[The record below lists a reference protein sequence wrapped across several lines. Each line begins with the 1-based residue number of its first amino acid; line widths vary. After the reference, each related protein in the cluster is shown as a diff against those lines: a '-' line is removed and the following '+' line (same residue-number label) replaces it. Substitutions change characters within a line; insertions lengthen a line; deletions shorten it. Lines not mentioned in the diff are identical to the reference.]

1 MKARIKTILATAAE
15 RVVGEVGPTE
25 GSIPQVQVETP
36 RIRHHGD
43 YATNLAMVIASQR
56 KQQPR
61 VIADAIVRN
70 INTTEG
76 LIDHVEIA
84 GPGFINIFVHK
95 TAWIQL
101 LRDIE
106 QSGARYGESQIG
118 QRRRVQVEFVSAN
131 PTGPLHV
138 GHGRGAVTGDV
149 LARILKKVGYRVSK
163 EYYIN
168 DVGSQ
173 IETLG
178 RSVLARYQQILGQDV
193 QFAKHWYQGKYVI
206 DIAKDIE
213 RLRGEELLS
222 WDKSDA
228 IGFCTDFACSRI
240 MRSIQRDLSDFGVRF
255 QHWFSEKTLYTRRMV
270 DRSIAFLRRKGLVY
284 EREGATWF
292 RSSRYGDEKDRV
304 LVKADGAPT
313 YFASDVAYHW
323 NKYRRGFETVI
334 NIWGADHHGYIP
346 RMKAAIQAMGKG
358 EDDLRVLLVR
368 LVNLLIDA
376 NPLAMST
383 RAGQF
388 TTLREV
394 LDEVGRDAC
403 RFFFLM
409 RRSDSPLDF
418 DLGLAKKKESDNPVY
433 YVQYAHARIASVL
446 REARKKG
453 IVVPSFEEIDTDRF
467 SIPDEIHIIKTLS
480 MFPEVVEASALSLEP
495 HRICFYTQELSSLFH
510 AYYNLG
516 NKDRALRIIGED
528 KETTKARL
536 FLAKVTRI
544 VLENSLRLL
553 GVSAPNRM

>member
-1 MKARIKTILATAAE
+1 
-15 RVVGEVGPTE
+15 
-25 GSIPQVQVETP
+25 
-36 RIRHHGD
+36 
-43 YATNLAMVIASQR
+43 
-56 KQQPR
+56 
-61 VIADAIVRN
+61 
-70 INTTEG
+70 
-76 LIDHVEIA
+76 
-84 GPGFINIFVHK
+84 
-95 TAWIQL
+95 
-101 LRDIE
+101 
-106 QSGARYGESQIG
+106 
-118 QRRRVQVEFVSAN
+118 
-131 PTGPLHV
+131 
-138 GHGRGAVTGDV
+138 
-149 LARILKKVGYRVSK
+149 
-163 EYYIN
+163 
-168 DVGSQ
+168 
-173 IETLG
+173 
-178 RSVLARYQQILGQDV
+178 
-193 QFAKHWYQGKYVI
+193 
-206 DIAKDIE
+206 
-213 RLRGEELLS
+213 
-222 WDKSDA
+222 
-228 IGFCTDFACSRI
+228 
-240 MRSIQRDLSDFGVRF
+240 
-255 QHWFSEKTLYTRRMV
+255 
-270 DRSIAFLRRKGLVY
+270 
-284 EREGATWF
+284 
-292 RSSRYGDEKDRV
+292 
-304 LVKADGAPT
+304 
-313 YFASDVAYHW
+313 
-323 NKYRRGFETVI
+323 
-334 NIWGADHHGYIP
+334 
-346 RMKAAIQAMGKG
+346 
-358 EDDLRVLLVR
+358 
-368 LVNLLIDA
+368 
-376 NPLAMST
+376 MST